1 MGLFKK
7 KEEETKMQEREDGL
21 VDYDVYIMTKKEKTM
36 YIILAAAVI
45 FAVMMIFYE
54 NVVISLLMALFA
66 FKFPKIRTKQIIAKR
81 KSNLNIQF
89 KDMLYSI
96 SSSMQAGRSIEN
108 AFAEAMKDMQ
118 ILYPDPETP
127 IMAELAFMIR
137 ELSMSKPI
145 EDVIS
150 EFAQRTHIDDIINF
164 ADVIRICKRSG
175 GNLVDVVRSTSNV
188 IGDKIETKNEIETL
202 ITAKKFESRIL
213 CCTPIAMVLILSVTS
228 YDYIGVVFNS
238 PIGIIATTVAIA
250 IFVAAF
256 FIGEKIM
263 KIEV

>member
-7 KEEETKMQEREDGL
+7 KEKEPEQVEREDGL

-36 YIILAAAVI
+36 YIILAAIVI
-45 FAVMMIFYE
+45 FAVMMVFYE
-54 NVVISLLMALFA
+54 NPFISAVIALLA
-66 FKFPKIRTKQIIAKR
+66 FKFPKIRTRQIIEKR
-81 KSNLNIQF
+81 KRNLNMQF
-89 KDMLYSI
+89 KDMLYSV
-96 SSSMQAGRSIEN
+96 SSSMQAGRSIEM
-108 AFAEAMKDMQ
+108 AFREAVKDMQ
-118 ILYPDPETP
+118 ILYPNPETP
-127 IMAELAFMIR
+127 IMVELALIVRALDMN
-137 ELSMSKPI
+137 EPVEAAVSA
-145 EDVIS
+145 
-150 EFAQRTHIDDIINF
+150 FAERTHIEDITNF
-164 ADVIRICKRSG
+164 ADVLRICKRSG

-213 CCTPIAMVLILSVTS
+213 CCTPVAMILILTMTS
-228 YDYIGVVFNS
+228 YDYIGIVFRH
-238 PIGIIATTVAIA
+238 PLGIIATTIAIA